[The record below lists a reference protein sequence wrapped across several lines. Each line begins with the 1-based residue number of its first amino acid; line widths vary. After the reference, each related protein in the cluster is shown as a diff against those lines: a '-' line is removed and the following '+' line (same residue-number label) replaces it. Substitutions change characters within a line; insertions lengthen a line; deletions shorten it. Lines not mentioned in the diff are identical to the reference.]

1 MVTFWSNAQT
11 NLSALDVDYKAN
23 NKSIINIIEDLENKY
38 NLNFAYASE
47 SFEHIKLDVD
57 YKETSLEQV
66 LNDLTSNNQLEYKIY
81 DDVIMLRKSTN
92 YRELVSS
99 QNYKESYHLKGRVV
113 QSSTSTPMEFA
124 SISVANSTIGTYTDK
139 YGKFDIEIPAK
150 YASSNLIVQYLG
162 YDEQQYKI
170 TESENTFLLIPLKV
184 NAYSISE
191 ITIVNREAKIKVG
204 GIDQEMVINN
214 NQLQN
219 STSGLAGSDLA
230 RNLQLLPGIN
240 ATDDASADIKIRG
253 SNSDETLLILDGIPV
268 YNASHY
274 YGIFSSINSNYLESI
289 NLYKNAFPIQYGG
302 KTAGVVEMFSKEHEG
317 KDLNI
322 LADINL
328 LTASANIG
336 FPIADNSSLFLSA
349 RSSLGNISNTKFNSF
364 TSKRDDILDIQNFAD
379 NTLSAQTDPKF
390 KFHDINAKYSWV
402 PNDNTKLSL
411 NLYSSNDDFSLDSQ
425 FSSERRKGED
435 VSLTTNTIEN
445 WNNLGASALLNT
457 KISNDVE
464 LEGRLFY
471 SEYFNEGFTD
481 INIKN
486 TRARNQEIIIK
497 AEQKNNVIDKG
508 LNIKISKPIGVSKL
522 SLGLDAIQHQVNY
535 RFQENEKINIEGDD
549 QVSEL
554 TPFGAIDIGI
564 TDKLNLNVGARS
576 TYYEGTES
584 LYFSPR
590 LAINYAASENV
601 TFKGSF
607 SKNQQ
612 FLRELNYEYRGQLY
626 QLWVNA
632 DQDEVPIIE
641 STNFM
646 LGGTARIGNILLDVE
661 AFNKDMTGM
670 IEYAVLNPTGEF
682 DDDPRPGQP
691 QLNLL
696 GSNYELFTGN
706 GRSKGID
713 VLLSTNL
720 NNYNG
725 YMSYTLSKT
734 EHSFQQIQKG
744 SYFASEDDRTHQL
757 KWINEYHF
765 GDFTFGVNYI
775 FSTGR
780 LYTNLNAF
788 ANNEDIRDIPG
799 NKRTKRLPSYQRLD
813 LSAAYKLKFGNH
825 NATFGLS
832 IFNALNHQNVKYE
845 QLIESR
851 PQDDQRPL
859 NTVVG
864 TTTNLLNRT
873 LNLSFKIDL
882 N

>member
-457 KISNDVE
+457 KISNDVA

>member
-57 YKETSLEQV
+57 YKETSLEQI

-457 KISNDVE
+457 KISNDVA

-632 DQDEVPIIE
+632 DQDAVPIIE